1 MSKAID
7 DLKHEH
13 EAILS
18 ALKILDQM
26 IANIDN
32 GSSPGRDG
40 ISGFIGF
47 LKEFGGQVPS
57 WEGRGHA
64 ISGPY

>member
-18 ALKILDQM
+18 ALKILDT
-26 IANIDN
+26 IN
-32 GSSPGRDG
+32 DG
-40 ISGFIGF
+40 IA
-47 LKEFGGQVPS
+47 GGTKPDK
-57 WEGRGHA
+57 
-64 ISGPY
+64 